1 MAWRSRGF
9 ASTGPA
15 VADRVV
21 SYRAGDMADAT
32 TIPLDALRGAL
43 IRQYHAGLATLH
55 ACIERCPDDVW
66 VDGDDVNPTWRVA
79 YHVLFYTHFY
89 LHRDHESF
97 VPWELHE
104 LGIQQFGA
112 RKQENGEAFR
122 PYTRDQ
128 VLAYWLNVASSVDDA
143 VGAMDLLAPES
154 GFPWYPMSKLEHQLV
169 NIRHLQHHA
178 GQLADRLRQRV
189 GIGTPWSGTGKRQG
203 AS

>member
-1 MAWRSRGF
+1 M
-9 ASTGPA
+9 
-15 VADRVV
+15 
-21 SYRAGDMADAT
+21 SYGAGVMADPT
-32 TIPLDALRGAL
+32 SIPLDVLRSSL
-43 IRQYHAGLATLH
+43 IRQYHAGLAMLH
-55 ACIERCPDDVW
+55 AGIERCPDDVW
-66 VDGDDVNPTWRVA
+66 VDEDDANPAWRVA
-79 YHVLFYTHFY
+79 YHVLFYTDFY

-97 VPWELHE
+97 TPWELHE

-112 RKQENGEAFR
+112 RKPDTGEAFR

-128 VLAYWLNVASSVDDA
+128 VLTYWLKVAGSVDEA

-178 GQLADRLRQRV
+178 GQLADRLRLRV
-189 GIGTPWSGTGKRQG
+189 RIGTPWAGTGQRQD